1 MLSEAMELANRVALS
16 DGTPE
21 LRRKVQWLV
30 ERSTLHQDI
39 HLFTSTGGGHLP
51 GALLLSPSEGP
62 DGYSAELFVDVPF
75 RRQGIGTELI
85 AKAKSSQDIESFRL
99 WNHGHTLSG
108 AAFAVAQGFSI
119 YQQLVIMEIDIGN
132 TVHSPLTHAAT
143 SAMNGYQLVPLNR
156 LVAGSNWKNVLN
168 TAYRKNSDYGEIISR
183 SSWFD
188 PELCLLALDIN
199 DQMTLG
205 LIIGRRASR
214 DGVPAVEI
222 HAMAVDPKFRGRG
235 VASALVSGAV
245 SRWLSEKSR
254 RVFSYVD
261 KSNAAA
267 ASAYV
272 RAHLKPVS
280 DELVYRT

>member
-30 ERSTLHQDI
+30 ERSTFHREV
-39 HLFTSTGGGHLP
+39 HLITSTSGGHLL
-51 GALLLSPSEGP
+51 GALLLDPSESP
-62 DGYSAELFVDVPF
+62 VGYSAELFVDVPY

-85 AKAKSSQDIESFRL
+85 AKTKSFQNIESFRL

-108 AAFAVAQGFSI
+108 AAFAVAQGFPI
-119 YQQLVIMEIDIGN
+119 YQQLVIMEIDIGD
-132 TVHSPLTHAAT
+132 TVHSPLIQAAT
-143 SAMNGYQLVPLNR
+143 NGYQLVPLNR
-156 LVAGSNWKNVLN
+156 LVGSSNWKNVLN
-168 TAYRKNSDYGEIISR
+168 TAYPKYSDYCEIISQ

-188 PELCLLALDIN
+188 PELCLLALNPN
-199 DQMTLG
+199 DHMTLG
-205 LIIGRRASR
+205 LMIGRRASR
-214 DGVPAVEI
+214 DGVPAVEL

-235 VASALVSGAV
+235 IASALVSGAV

-261 KSNAAA
+261 KTNAAA
-267 ASAYV
+267 VLAHT
-272 RAHLKPVS
+272 RAGLKPLS